1 MGRRSAKIAE
11 KLVDYG
17 NTCVPENFIPWLI
30 NWQLFAPKVIKWLLG
45 ECADLFFDNIMTCRL
60 IMCFHRRYSII
71 RCRQKNSI
79 LINKHALNREPVPL
93 NNNGPPT
100 LSKRLNGIV
109 FQDCV
114 WGAFYV
120 SRSFQKPTSEVS
132 SCRDW
137 LHRLTIAA
145 LYVLPSEAHKKT

>member
-1 MGRRSAKIAE
+1 M
-11 KLVDYG
+11 
-17 NTCVPENFIPWLI
+17 
-30 NWQLFAPKVIKWLLG
+30 
-45 ECADLFFDNIMTCRL
+45 FFDNIMTCRL
-60 IMCFHRRYSII
+60 IICFIDDTASYGPSR
-71 RCRQKNSI
+71 KNSI

-100 LSKRLNGIV
+100 LSKRLNAIV

-145 LYVLPSEAHKKT
+145 LYVLPSEAHKKNIKLSMFQFKRTITSCTTRDKFFKAKIKLTVAPVMYVN